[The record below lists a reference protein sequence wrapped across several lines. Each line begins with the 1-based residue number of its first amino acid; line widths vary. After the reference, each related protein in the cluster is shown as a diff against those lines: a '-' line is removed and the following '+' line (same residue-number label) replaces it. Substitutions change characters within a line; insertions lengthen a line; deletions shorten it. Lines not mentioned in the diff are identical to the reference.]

1 MHVRKGLTGEIIGM
15 AWESLRTHKM
25 RSALTVLGI
34 VIGITMVVGVTS
46 LIRGF
51 DSTITGQIQDMGPDV
66 MFVAKFSIQSLTSGQ
81 GFRELLSRPDIDH
94 DDARVIREQAT
105 TVLKASM
112 LYQEQGGGRGGP
124 VAWYRGK
131 RTSGLS
137 LQGVSPEFLEGFGHR
152 ACLRPLAVAGR

>member
-51 DSTITGQIQDMGPDV
+51 DSTITGQIQGMGPDV
-66 MFVAKFSIQSLTSGQ
+66 MYVAKFSLQSMVSGT

-94 DDARVIREQAT
+94 NDARIIGEQAS
-105 TVLKASM
+105 TVQRVSM
-112 LYQEQGGGRGGP
+112 LYQGRSG
-124 VAWYRGK
+124 RK
-131 RTSGLS
+131 RPALPH
-137 LQGVSPEFLEGFGHR
+137 VR
-152 ACLRPLAVAGR
+152 